1 MKLTSDYKGIFLKY
15 SLFTKNNIDSIICN
29 ATIAHTRE
37 IILYN
42 RYTKDC
48 SRHRKYY
55 LNNIS
60 YTILSM
66 RIELARIENRY
77 VTFCMDRK

>member
-1 MKLTSDYKGIFLKY
+1 MERLNLIVVCCGETFVS
-15 SLFTKNNIDSIICN
+15 TNEWACN

-37 IILYN
+37 IVLYN
-42 RYTKDC
+42 RYEKDC

-66 RIELARIENRY
+66 RIELAWIENRY